1 MMTPEAVIHIIS
13 QAFWTTVVLCAPLLL
28 IGFAV
33 GIVVNIIQIATS
45 LQDSAFSTIPR
56 LAAFLTGFL
65 ALLPWMWK
73 QLSKIGFAVGI
84 VVNII
89 QIATSLQD
97 SAFSTIPRLAA
108 FLTGFLALLPWMWKQ
123 LS

>member
-1 MMTPEAVIHIIS
+1 MNPDMAVHIIS

-56 LAAFLTGFL
+56 LAAFLFGFL
-65 ALLPWMWK
+65 LLMPWMLKQISAYSIALLGD
-73 QLSKIGFAVGI
+73 LSRYA
-84 VVNII
+84 
-89 QIATSLQD
+89 
-97 SAFSTIPRLAA
+97 R
-108 FLTGFLALLPWMWKQ
+108 
-123 LS
+123 